1 MCTGMEILAADP
13 DYQRMGIGNKLL
25 QAGFDIADK
34 LGLTEAY
41 IEASQAG
48 YPLYRKWGWEDVD
61 AIIIDKSKYGGKELH
76 NTICMVRKKPLE
88 EK

>member
-1 MCTGMEILAADP
+1 MEILVVDP

-25 QAGFDIADK
+25 QAGFDAAEK

-61 AIIIDKSKYGGKELH
+61 VIAVDWSKYGAKMT
-76 NTICMVRKKPLE
+76 NRTICMVRKKPSS
-88 EK
+88 